1 LLKVQK
7 RWNGRIDPLSCSD
20 VSIEERGRGGNVGLN
35 IGEITKKKEIF
46 NEGDGVLF

>member
-1 LLKVQK
+1 
-7 RWNGRIDPLSCSD
+7 